1 MPRTTAALLERALQ
15 IVDQVGAG
23 QTPSAE
29 DQDLALN
36 ALTAL
41 LAELRTREILELY
54 VYPADLNSEDIPDD
68 VFNPLANA
76 LALDLRPEFKGG
88 EVTDAERESA
98 FNRIR
103 RITGNPPT
111 YETLKV
117 EYF

>member
-1 MPRTTAALLERALQ
+1 MPRTTAALIERSLQ

-29 DQDLALN
+29 DQDTALN

-41 LAELRTREILELY
+41 LAELRTRSILELY
-54 VYPADLNSEDIPDD
+54 VYPADLSSEDIPDD
-68 VFNPLANA
+68 VFNPLAEA
-76 LALDLRPEFKGG
+76 LALDLRPTFAGG
-88 EVTDAERESA
+88 VVTDAEREGG

-103 RITGNPPT
+103 RVTGNPPT
-111 YETLKV
+111 YEVLKA